1 MSSTAP
7 SKRERSTN
15 SLPSGKGL
23 LDWVKPIFGSTVGA
37 KFIVALTGFA
47 LTGFVITHM
56 IGNLQIFLGA
66 EAINEYA
73 KKLKDLGPLLWV
85 ARIGLLAVFVVH
97 IGLTIKLK
105 IRSNEA
111 RPVPYSHP
119 QTVQATLASR
129 TMIYTGLAI
138 LFFTL
143 FHIAHYTLGVV
154 QPIHATA
161 DAKELK
167 ETKIEG
173 KEASKAAKEIGVLEL
188 RDEKGRHDVY
198 RMVIHGFTNPIIA
211 VLYIIAQLFLMVH
224 LSHGVASAFQSLG
237 ANTPRLQSTWR
248 CLGWTVTLLV
258 GGGNLAIVASVWL
271 GVIK

>member
-15 SLPSGKGL
+15 SLPSGNGL
-23 LDWVKPIFGSTVGA
+23 LQWILPIFTSTVGM
-37 KFIVALTGFA
+37 KFLVALTGLA
-47 LTGFVITHM
+47 LTGFVIAHM
-56 IGNLQIFLGA
+56 LGNLQIFLGR

-85 ARIGLLAVFVVH
+85 ARIKLLLIFVVH
-97 IGLTIKLK
+97 IGLTIRLK

-129 TMIYTGLAI
+129 TMIYTGLVI

-143 FHIAHYTLGVV
+143 FHVAHYTLGVV
-154 QPIHATA
+154 QPVDSPVAVK
-161 DAKELK
+161 DGEK
-167 ETKIEG
+167 TKTI
-173 KEASKAAKEIGVLEL
+173 SMLEL
-188 RDEKGRHDVY
+188 HDEKGRHDVY
-198 RMVIHGFTNPIIA
+198 RMVIHGFTNPIIS
-211 VLYIIAQLFLMVH
+211 VLYILAQLFLMLH
-224 LSHGVASAFQSLG
+224 MSHGIASAFQSLG

-248 CLGWTVTLLV
+248 CLGWAITLLV
-258 GGGNLAIVASVWL
+258 GGGNLAIVVCVWL

>member
-1 MSSTAP
+1 MSSTVP

-15 SLPSGKGL
+15 SLPTGKGL
-23 LDWVKPIFGSTVGA
+23 LDWVKPVFASTVGA

-56 IGNLQIFLGA
+56 LGNLQIFLGA

-73 KKLKDLGPLLWV
+73 KKLKELGPLLWV
-85 ARIGLLAVFVVH
+85 ARIGLLAVLVLHV
-97 IGLTIKLK
+97 GLTIKLK

-111 RPVPYSHP
+111 RPIPYSHP
-119 QTVQATLASR
+119 KTVQATLASR

-143 FHIAHYTLGVV
+143 FHIAHFTLGVV
-154 QPIHATA
+154 QPVQEQVAV
-161 DAKELK
+161 KEGEK
-167 ETKIEG
+167 KVETKEVG
-173 KEASKAAKEIGVLEL
+173 MLDL
-188 RDEKGRHDVY
+188 RDDKGRHDVY
-198 RMVIHGFTNPIIA
+198 RMMIHGFSNPIVA
-211 VLYIIAQLFLMVH
+211 VLYILAQLFLMCH

-248 CLGWTVTLLV
+248 CLGWAVTLLV
-258 GGGNLAIVASVWL
+258 GGGNLAIVVCVWA

>member
-7 SKRERSTN
+7 SKRERPTN

-23 LDWVKPIFGSTVGA
+23 LAWVQPIFGSTVGS
-37 KFIVALTGFA
+37 KFIVGLTGFA

-56 IGNLQIFLGA
+56 LGNLQIFLGPD
-66 EAINEYA
+66 AINEYA
-73 KKLKDLGPLLWV
+73 KKLKEMGPLLWV
-85 ARIGLLAVFVVH
+85 ARIGLLAIFVLHIVF
-97 IGLTIKLK
+97 TIKLK

-111 RPVPYSHP
+111 RPVPYVYP
-119 QTVQATLASR
+119 QTVQASLASR

-143 FHIAHYTLGVV
+143 FHIAHYTVGVV
-154 QPIHATA
+154 QPINVPVAGA
-161 DAKELK
+161 DKNDAKGEARKVEMK
-167 ETKIEG
+167 EV
-173 KEASKAAKEIGVLEL
+173 SVLEL
-188 RDEKGRHDVY
+188 RDDKGRHDVY
-198 RMVIHGFTNPIIA
+198 RMVIHGFTNPIVA
-211 VLYIIAQLFLMVH
+211 VLYIIAQLFLMMH

-258 GGGNLAIVASVWL
+258 GGGNLAMVACIWA